1 MAVFVATGK
10 KFGQATL
17 DGPDNDESHQVE
29 GSPGEGFLPLPRIP
43 RQGTGMETDASARRR
58 GGGDIV
64 AVTASSTAPDLTT
77 GHTTPAS
84 SSSTPGPAK
93 TTTVSERLI
102 PVAAVSD
109 RTANPRLV
117 KAEHIAY
124 AAR

>member
-29 GSPGEGFLPLPRIP
+29 DSPGEGFLPLPRIP
-43 RQGTGMETDASARRR
+43 RQAHRDGDRCIGSAK